1 MTNEKIIIL
10 TLEAKVRRLQQEIR
24 VYEAHINVTCE
35 RCGRE
40 AGKDFNG
47 NEYHL
52 HNNNRYCDEVDVEK
66 YRVRK

>member
-1 MTNEKIIIL
+1 MTREQIHIL
-10 TLEAKVRRLQQEIR
+10 TLEATIRRLRQEIR

-40 AGKDFNG
+40 ASKDFDG

-52 HNNNRYCDEVDVEK
+52 HNNLRYCDEADVE
-66 YRVRK
+66 RMVRK